1 MINMNHLLYLLL
13 FCLSTPFLQA
23 TRDMA
28 KTSRKA
34 CVICHRTARG
44 GQRGRPQLRPYGLR
58 YLTKLIKKDGY
69 IPTNVYRKLGNLS
82 AQISENRRK
91 LVEAEEAKKAKEK
104 QVKKAAEEVVK
115 NAPTEVGKGE
125 GKALKTKKVAEK
137 KLGPKSGK
145 PKPKQT
151 ISKRAE
157 AVKKKTPVAP
167 PSFSRSVKRIKK
179 VTEVASTPVVKAP
192 PKTEKPKEGVYR
204 FKGGKTFI
212 LKRKPKVVDVDYDWE
227 DDWEFDDYY

>member
-1 MINMNHLLYLLL
+1 MKHLFYLAL
-13 FCLSTPFLQA
+13 FCLSIPLVQA

-28 KTSRKA
+28 KTTRKA

-91 LVEAEEAKKAKEK
+91 KVEAEEAKKAKEQQAK
-104 QVKKAAEEVVK
+104 QAAEEAK
-115 NAPTEVGKGE
+115 KKAPVQVGKGE
-125 GKALKTKKVAEK
+125 GKALKTKKLITTEP
-137 KLGPKSGK
+137 GKSEPAK
-145 PKPKQT
+145 PKLTERK
-151 ISKRAE
+151 SRE
-157 AVKKKTPVAP
+157 APV
-167 PSFSRSVKRIKK
+167 SFTRSVKRVKK
-179 VTEVASTPVVKAP
+179 RTTAAVVPIFKDTPKAD
-192 PKTEKPKEGVYR
+192 KPKEGVFR

-212 LKRKPKVVDVDYDWE
+212 LKRKPKVVDVDYNWE
-227 DDWEFDDYY
+227 DDWEFDEYY